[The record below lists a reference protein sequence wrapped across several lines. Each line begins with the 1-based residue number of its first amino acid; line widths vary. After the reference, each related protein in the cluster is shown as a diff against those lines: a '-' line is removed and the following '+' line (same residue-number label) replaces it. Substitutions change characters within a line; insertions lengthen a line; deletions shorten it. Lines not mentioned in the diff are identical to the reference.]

1 MNMDHADTRKEN
13 LLAFVGELTKLFEK
27 YPVGV
32 ASAYSALDKRLTDE
46 ASRLNGDLSTE
57 VVRQTIDLRKM
68 IGKKFDSPSGDYRK
82 KLQIYRNSGKSE
94 YFRQRGDVARHLLG
108 GLKPEPFQDENNVTI
123 EELVWIIDC
132 LTEACPAFNLDMGNS
147 SERSKFLP
155 ELREAYAHL
164 LALSGAPREEDEC
177 KYLSILELV
186 IARLIGSVPS
196 TILLGF
202 WRSLEPKNLA
212 AISLHTTV
220 EDALNNLPPQEVRI
234 TDYIESGLL
243 MLVALAETAEAAY
256 KDWEVRALF
265 AEVTKYIQQSSRQA
279 KQSISGYITIAERQN
294 LDLSLWKSRCYT
306 AINQIDEYLEKAT
319 MTEIC
324 KHYNLN
330 SFALS
335 AYADNYAAVG
345 DRTLYATLLVRC

>member
-1 MNMDHADTRKEN
+1 MNMDHSTKARN
-13 LLAFVGELTKLFEK
+13 LLVFVEELTKLFDK

-32 ASAYSALDKRLTDE
+32 ASAYSALNKRLTNE

-57 VVRQTIDLRKM
+57 VVRQTVDLRKM
-68 IGKKFDSPSGDYRK
+68 IGKKFDSANGDYRK
-82 KLQIYRNSGKSE
+82 RLQVYRNNRPSE
-94 YFRQRGDVARHLLG
+94 YFRQRGDVACHLLG

-132 LTEACPAFNLDMGNS
+132 LTEARPAFSLDMHNS
-147 SERSKFLP
+147 SERRKFQP
-155 ELREAYAHL
+155 ELREAYALH
-164 LALSGAPREEDEC
+164 LALSGAPKEEDEC

-202 WRSLEPKNLA
+202 WRSLKPKNSA
-212 AISLHTTV
+212 TISLHATV
-220 EDALNNLPPQEVRI
+220 EDVLINLPPQEVRI

-243 MLVALAETAEAAY
+243 MLVALAETAEAAC
-256 KDWEVRALF
+256 KDWEIRALF
-265 AEVTKYIQQSSRQA
+265 AEVTEYIQQSSGQA
-279 KQSISGYITIAERQN
+279 KQSISDYIAIAERQN
-294 LDLSLWKSRCYT
+294 LDLSLWKNRCYT

-319 MTEIC
+319 RTKIC
-324 KHYNLN
+324 KHYSLS

-335 AYADNYAAVG
+335 AYADNYAAAG